1 MEAKSELIDHYFKY
15 WEKLKTYFFMID
27 RVITSSQALNHQTRV
42 MASVKVSLDSRE
54 IIYGRVADT
63 VFNGLETC
71 GGFYESIIH
80 IGMIFVFFF

>member
-1 MEAKSELIDHYFKY
+1 
-15 WEKLKTYFFMID
+15 
-27 RVITSSQALNHQTRV
+27 

-63 VFNGLETC
+63 VFSGLETC